1 MLVLYFICAVLYYKC
16 CDIEYRDDNIRVL
29 LSTLCIVQFFFLVL
43 FVMNAILVYNTTQNE
58 HFQSILNSE
67 RYLDECCGAAIIT
80 RVECVGPTIGT
91 TRFCQVVSHTALA
104 RAVKHIYRD
113 NIIIFILVGCDLK

>member
-29 LSTLCIVQFFFLVL
+29 LSTLCIVQYFFLVL
-43 FVMNAILVYNTTQNE
+43 FVMNAILVYNTIQNE

-80 RVECVGPTIGT
+80 RVECVGPTILHAFAKWFLIQ
-91 TRFCQVVSHTALA
+91 RSLA
-104 RAVKHIYRD
+104 QL
-113 NIIIFILVGCDLK
+113 NIFIEITLLFLFWLVAT